1 MQEEYIVKT
10 DFRDTRDGSI
20 RHIVDTILI
29 GENDDERLMIGQ
41 SVGQRSY
48 LMAEQGFRFIQ
59 LRGFYKTGRTI

>member
-10 DFRDTRDGSI
+10 DFRDTRDSSV
-20 RHIVDTILI
+20 RHIVDHILI

-48 LMAEQGFRFIQ
+48 TMAEQGFRFIQ
-59 LRGFYKTGRTI
+59 LRGFYKTGRTV